1 MLAIALMVAFVADS
15 AHGQVSPTNMRLS
28 ISGEFVLRDRTIEK
42 DQISRQ
48 EWITAFF
55 VEKVS

>member
-1 MLAIALMVAFVADS
+1 MAPRQMLAIALMVAFVADS

-28 ISGEFVLRDRTIEK
+28 ISGEFVLRDRAIEK

-48 EWITAFF
+48 E
-55 VEKVS
+55 